1 MRAIVQDG
9 YCRPDGLELR
19 EVAPPPVRAGEVLV
33 RVRAASVN
41 TYDWHFMTGTPY
53 MVRTAGGL
61 RRPRTPVPGADLA
74 GTVESVGSGVTTWR
88 PGDDVFGA
96 THRGSFAD
104 YVSVPADR
112 LARKPAT
119 VTFEQAAATPIAG
132 LTALQGLRDK
142 GRIRPG
148 QQVLINGA
156 SGAVGTFAVQVAR
169 YHGATVT
176 AVCSTRNV
184 ATARKLGADRVI
196 DYTTTD
202 FVADGTRYDLIFD
215 SVGTRSLADRRRAL
229 RPDGTL
235 VFVGGP
241 RTNRWFGPLVG
252 QVVTRLRD
260 RRMVMFLATIDRADL
275 ETLAGMLDDGTLVP
289 EIERCYPLA
298 AVPEALSHLSTGHAR
313 AKLVISP

>member
-19 EVAPPPVRAGEVLV
+19 EVAPPPVRDGEVLV

-41 TYDWHFMTGTPY
+41 TYDWHFMTGTPH

-74 GTVESVGSGVTTWR
+74 GTVESVGGGVTAWR

-142 GRIRPG
+142 GRIRPE

-169 YHGATVT
+169 FHGATVT
-176 AVCSTRNV
+176 AVCSTANV

-202 FVADGTRYDLIFD
+202 FVANGTRYDLIFD

-241 RTNRWFGPLVG
+241 KTNRWVGPLAG
-252 QVVTRLRD
+252 QVVMRLRD
-260 RRMVMFLATIDRADL
+260 RRMVMFLATIKSADL

-298 AVPEALSHLSTGHAR
+298 AVPEALTHLATGHAR
-313 AKLVISP
+313 AKLVISL